1 MKNLLTFV
9 LSCSLFF
16 GTPLAIANTAIDVTE
31 GEGAVEQ
38 VSFTAIAIK
47 PVLLS
52 EAEIQMLQALDN
64 GSVDEIVASATGA
77 DFDADF
83 IFMAIVIVVV
93 AAGGIRL

>member
-1 MKNLLTFV
+1 MKNFLTFV

-64 GSVDEIVASATGA
+64 GSVDEIVASAA
-77 DFDADF
+77 DAGF
-83 IFMAIVIVVV
+83 IFVAIFIVVV